1 MQLSLAKEILS
12 KCIGDTD
19 AIMNRIL
26 PDNGNRRQR
35 MSELLHFVLQDDSN
49 LIEFENI
56 LQNNDLG
63 NIIGK
68 YFSYFQNTYLRVKN
82 KNKRI

>member
-19 AIMNRIL
+19 AIMKRIL
-26 PDNGNRRQR
+26 PANGNRRQR

-68 YFSYFQNTYLRVKN
+68 YFSYFQKTYLRVK

>member
-68 YFSYFQNTYLRVKN
+68 YFSYFQNT
-82 KNKRI
+82 